1 MTSCSGKLSRM
12 KTFIKAKLKKLDVQ
26 TNINKYI
33 VAVNITVYNIISK
46 LISFKIIILTW
57 RRKFNNEIQT
67 LEICFKYLETMAQ
80 IGSE

>member
-1 MTSCSGKLSRM
+1 M

>member
-1 MTSCSGKLSRM
+1 MTSCSGKLLRM

-57 RRKFNNEIQT
+57 RRKFNKEI
-67 LEICFKYLETMAQ
+67 
-80 IGSE
+80 